1 VTASGTRAGDG
12 PGATGLPSPLDA
24 VPDMRTSAMWI
35 LGAVAAVGAAL
46 LGGGP
51 LIAVGKIHSYDE
63 AFSAFGGLALGL
75 VGVGW
80 AIWHVAEALIPPLT
94 IMSSLD
100 TEPLLADLRKRIA
113 QQPSAYYGPFG
124 TSMADLETK
133 LAFNRA
139 VAANIAD
146 ALETEHDKSKR
157 RVLRRAGESAEVTVA
172 AIQRRMQNMLELA
185 HAWRV
190 RAELRRARLHAFVGG
205 AVAVVG
211 ALIFSVVTSGLTL
224 R

>member
-1 VTASGTRAGDG
+1 V
-12 PGATGLPSPLDA
+12 
-24 VPDMRTSAMWI
+24 
-35 LGAVAAVGAAL
+35 L

-94 IMSSLD
+94 VMSSLD
-100 TEPLLADLRKRIA
+100 TEPRLEDLRKRIA
-113 QQPSAYYGPFG
+113 RNPSAYYGPFG
-124 TSMADLETK
+124 ASMADLETR
-133 LAFNRA
+133 LAFNHA
-139 VAANIAD
+139 VAANIAA
-146 ALETEHDKSKR
+146 ALETQQDMS
-157 RVLRRAGESAEVTVA
+157 LRRELRRSGERAEATVA
-172 AIQRRMQNMLELA
+172 AIQRRMQTMLELA

-190 RAELRRARLHAFVGG
+190 RDELRRARQHAFVGG
-205 AVAVVG
+205 AVAIVG